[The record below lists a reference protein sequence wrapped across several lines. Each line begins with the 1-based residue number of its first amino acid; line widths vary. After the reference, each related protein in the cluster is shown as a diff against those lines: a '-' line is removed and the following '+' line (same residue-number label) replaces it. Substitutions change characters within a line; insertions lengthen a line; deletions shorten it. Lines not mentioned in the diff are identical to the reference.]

1 MSSYNDIAR
10 NVGAKEPKTGT
21 SSSQRWW
28 YLSPIIFAPLIPLT
42 RIALRNQPPKVMNRG
57 VVMQFSLF

>member
-1 MSSYNDIAR
+1 MSYNDIAR
-10 NVGAKEPKTGT
+10 NVGKKKPNIT

-42 RIALRNQPPKVMNRG
+42 RIALRNQPPKVMDRG
-57 VVMQFSLF
+57 T